1 MPHYFCILQSETT
14 KQYYVGESV
23 DVAARLLKHNAKS
36 TTSTKTRG
44 FLFFIP
50 GNENFATIYRVT
62 DSKIF

>member
-1 MPHYFCILQSETT
+1 MPHYVYILQSETT

-44 FLFFIP
+44 SSSLYL
-50 GNENFATIYRVT
+50 AM
-62 DSKIF
+62 KILPQ